1 MCRMISRISVA
12 SNPILE
18 EMLTC
23 PHSLKYLS
31 ENGRQ
36 PNDPAVRGKHN
47 DGCGMAFSTNGSLE
61 VHRRS
66 RENAWDESYI
76 SLAKTVSSNI
86 FLAHNRL
93 ASKGLEANEKGAHP
107 FSITAAGQTFALCH
121 NGSIYDFMEEA
132 KKEQTSDSMIFLRKL
147 IDVTGNNNSESIAT
161 RLAAIAKDATY
172 SSLCSFL
179 ISPDQL
185 FVWRIYNDSEPEK
198 KDQYEKYYTI
208 HMLQRSNATLFSSE
222 PLTDEPW
229 SLLQNHSLLH
239 LRLKDGKIVTE
250 YHMLR

>member
-1 MCRMISRISVA
+1 MISRISVA
-12 SNPILE
+12 SSPILE

-36 PNDPAVRGKHN
+36 PNDPDARGKHN
-47 DGCGMAFSTNGSLE
+47 DGCGMAFSTDGGIE

-66 RENAWDESYI
+66 RENAWNESYV
-76 SLAKTVSSNI
+76 SLAKNVSTKI

-93 ASKGLEANEKGAHP
+93 ASKGLDANEKGAHP

-121 NGSIYDFMEEA
+121 NGSVYDYMEEA

-147 IDVTGNNNSESIAT
+147 IDVTGNNNAESIT
-161 RLAAIAKDATY
+161 GRLASIARETSY

-179 ISPDQL
+179 ITTDQL
-185 FVWRIYNDSEPEK
+185 FVWRIYNDGDTEK
-198 KDQYEKYYTI
+198 KDLYEKYYTI
-208 HMLQRSNATLFSSE
+208 HMLQRSDATLFSSE

-229 SLLQNHSLLH
+229 TLLQNQSMLH
-239 LRLKDGKIVTE
+239 LQLKKGRIVAKLS
-250 YHMLR
+250 MVK